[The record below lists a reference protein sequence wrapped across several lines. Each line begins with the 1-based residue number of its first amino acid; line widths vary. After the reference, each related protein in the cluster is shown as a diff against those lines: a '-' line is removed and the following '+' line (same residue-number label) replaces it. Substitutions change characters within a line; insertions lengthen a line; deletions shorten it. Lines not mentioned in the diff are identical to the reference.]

1 MNTLSSIDARAFRS
15 TIGLFATGVTV
26 ITTRSGA
33 EAYGMTANAIA
44 SLSLDPMLLLV
55 SVGKK
60 HAWRHCCTLR
70 HLHRQ
75 HPARDQEALSTFFAG
90 SWKEP
95 DPPPFT
101 FLPWEEHPE
110 LDCVRLDNVLG
121 SIGCRVT
128 DIVEG
133 GDHWI
138 VIGQVLALS
147 QGAEPRNPLLFYA
160 GRYWQLGATTV
171 HPAPARRPVNAH
183 PPCPADRPGCRR
195 WVPSL
200 FSTQHAGF
208 HTAPR
213 GDTATRGM

>member
-60 HAWRHCCTLR
+60 ARLASLLHPSATFTVNILR
-70 HLHRQ
+70 
-75 HPARDQEALSTFFAG
+75 ADQEALSTFFAG

-160 GRYWQLGATTV
+160 GRYWQLDATTV
-171 HPAPARRPVNAH
+171 HPAPARR
-183 PPCPADRPGCRR
+183 D
-195 WVPSL
+195 L
-200 FSTQHAGF
+200 
-208 HTAPR
+208 
-213 GDTATRGM
+213 